1 MREYARAESLDRV
14 NVRRFPDNPSVR
26 EGLIRRL
33 IELNRLDDAEREI
46 DAALKQFPQHWMTQ
60 WWKIRTLY
68 YRGRYDDFE
77 RALDSLSRD
86 PELYKR
92 QLAMDMRVKMAETRG
107 RLRERE
113 RLKLESRTLNQAASV
128 GAQSAPTPL
137 QQTWDEIWLARVR
150 QRDPSALVARA
161 DSFQR
166 LRPPPKTAEAA
177 FSVVVRFANEGR
189 RPDIAQGY
197 LDRFLAS
204 LPDSVRDR
212 QPDGHFNH
220 WSRHFIAV
228 AENRA
233 REAIDQR
240 WLADRYR
247 DGFPGPHQLALYRD
261 LGLAY
266 DKAGNADSTMLLFER
281 LVNEPSQATLDVH
294 QGDVHNYLRR
304 LGELYEQNGNRP
316 KAIEYYSRFVELWKN
331 ADPDLQPQVADI
343 RGRIARL
350 RTS

>member
-1 MREYARAESLDRV
+1 M
-14 NVRRFPDNPSVR
+14 R
-26 EGLIRRL
+26 EGLIHRL

-46 DAALKQFPQHWMTQ
+46 DAALKQFPQHWLTQ

-68 YRGRYDDFE
+68 YRGRYDEFE

-92 QLAMDMRVKMAETRG
+92 QLAMRMRVTMAETRG

-137 QQTWDEIWLARVR
+137 QQTWDEIWLARIR

-161 DSFQR
+161 DSLQR
-166 LRPPPKTAEAA
+166 LLPPPMTSEAA
-177 FSVVVRFANEGR
+177 FYVVVRFANEGR

-197 LDRFLAS
+197 LDRYLAS
-204 LPDSVRDR
+204 VPDSLRDR
-212 QPDGHFNH
+212 QHDAFFNH
-220 WSRHFIAV
+220 LSRHYIAV

-233 REAIDQR
+233 REAIDER
-240 WLADRYR
+240 WSADRWR
-247 DGFPGPHQLALYRD
+247 DGFPGPYHLALYRD

-266 DKAGNADSTMLLFER
+266 DKAGDADSTMLLFER
-281 LVNEPSQATLDVH
+281 FVNEPSATTLDEH
-294 QGDVHNYLRR
+294 PGDVHNYLRR
-304 LGELYEQNGNRP
+304 LGELYEQKGNRQ
-316 KAIEYYSRFVELWKN
+316 KAIEYYRRFVELWKN
-331 ADPDLQPQVADI
+331 ADPDLQPQVADV
-343 RGRIARL
+343 RARIARL
-350 RTS
+350 SS